1 MGPVVLFAVIGLI
14 LLVTALGGSKLARE
28 TVMLIAGL
36 MGATLIV
43 LAALVFVASR
53 VAIAAR
59 KVVQ

>member
-36 MGATLIV
+36 MGATLIG
-43 LAALVFVASR
+43 ALVFVASR